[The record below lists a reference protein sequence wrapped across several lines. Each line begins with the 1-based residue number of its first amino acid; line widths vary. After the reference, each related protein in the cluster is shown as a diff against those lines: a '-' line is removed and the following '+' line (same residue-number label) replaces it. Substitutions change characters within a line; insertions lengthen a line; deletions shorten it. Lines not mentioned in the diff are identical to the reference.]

1 MQFAEVVLAILK
13 GRVSPGHI
21 FRPKKHCK
29 SQQLQDYLRCMFKLA
44 DTDGNGTL
52 DKTEFARV
60 LKSLRKVSGFKF
72 SPQQVMKVMKAADTN
87 QDNKIDYG
95 EVMHLD
101 RQRD

>member
-1 MQFAEVVLAILK
+1 MGRQTGAGPSPAPQPAISSSPDEEMKQYLKMLFA
-13 GRVSPGHI
+13 
-21 FRPKKHCK
+21 
-29 SQQLQDYLRCMFKLA
+29 LA
-44 DTDGNGTL
+44 DEDSNGIL
-52 DKTEFARV
+52 DKFEFAKL
-60 LKSLRKVSGFKF
+60 LKASGFNF

>member
-1 MQFAEVVLAILK
+1 MQL
-13 GRVSPGHI
+13 
-21 FRPKKHCK
+21 
-29 SQQLQDYLRCMFKLA
+29 LRA
-44 DTDGNGTL
+44 
-52 DKTEFARV
+52 
-60 LKSLRKVSGFKF
+60 SGFKF